1 MTTLTTTMQKINNLV
16 EDKSFRE
23 SVLEI
28 CKENGCSVK
37 EWNEFKWAII
47 LRFATHVVC
56 NK

>member
-1 MTTLTTTMQKINNLV
+1 MKNAKKVIFEINNLV
-16 EDKSFRE
+16 ENKSFRE

-28 CKENGCSVK
+28 CKENGCSAK

>member
-28 CKENGCSVK
+28 CKENGCSAK

>member
-1 MTTLTTTMQKINNLV
+1 MTTLTTTMQEINNLV

-28 CKENGCSVK
+28 CKENGCSAK

>member
-1 MTTLTTTMQKINNLV
+1 MTTLTTTMQEINNLV

-23 SVLEI
+23 LVLEI
-28 CKENGCSVK
+28 CKENGCSAK